1 MENMLFSCSHNGE
14 KIGFP
19 LRWQFKVSPVSTCCS
34 RTRVHIVVRHS
45 VHRLFTQSMH
55 VFFFFYIYTR
65 LWMSYLCFTF
75 EAVVLRINAATLV
88 SLKGFGHSA
97 IKRNKKLNYFIKNE
111 NVTLN
116 FSLHLLFPKFNPSK
130 N

>member
-1 MENMLFSCSHNGE
+1 
-14 KIGFP
+14 
-19 LRWQFKVSPVSTCCS
+19 
-34 RTRVHIVVRHS
+34 
-45 VHRLFTQSMH
+45 
-55 VFFFFYIYTR
+55 
-65 LWMSYLCFTF
+65 MSYLCFTF